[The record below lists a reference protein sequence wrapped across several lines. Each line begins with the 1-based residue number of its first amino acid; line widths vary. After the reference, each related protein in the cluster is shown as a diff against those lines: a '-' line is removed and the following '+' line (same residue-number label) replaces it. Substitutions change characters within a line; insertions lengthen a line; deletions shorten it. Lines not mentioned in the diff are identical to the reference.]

1 MTGSE
6 SPIETTCFPPSK
18 GGVTVML
25 VDAYPHLRSPVSC
38 LFYQFVFKRYI
49 EDDVFTDEELDCIQ
63 NEIARVVRRFDELG
77 LDHYSFEANTLPQSS
92 TGLDANPSVSHLYRF
107 LFNTYSKDHSLSLE
121 EMDVIYAG
129 ILEVVER
136 FNEIKAYRSCQDAI
150 CSEYEKEST
159 SSSNGNNGG
168 SSESHMETNAKLT
181 NIQFPA
187 VSSDGGRDH
196 ADRRSHLDS
205 SPQSKYSPGNV
216 NDNTGASPTMS
227 SAYAGESK
235 EDSRSSKKCNV
246 VNTEFVSKKPVLSRS
261 TIPSPEACGSTAFPS
276 HLDPYSEPKNSSC
289 FDTHSHGRR
298 LRFTEFAK
306 PYSGIEV
313 SVSGSLSQKFE
324 GKGFNRP
331 LGVTFDEES
340 QQWIVADTMNNRIVL
355 VPRGVIMTSSDI
367 IAPSAVTVLRP
378 AYSFVVLTKCEI
390 RILHYGKLESDL
402 VIVHS
407 GNARGL
413 SLTARGNIVT
423 MEKIRGFWQ
432 VSVYEGRPKA
442 TLIWSYP
449 YPTIRDALPSF
460 LDLYRGVLVITDL
473 GTQSIVKFYDDTGTD
488 RFKHNRS
495 ITLAPDSK
503 NGRRGTVSYISGVFI
518 DEDFN
523 LLIADAKGRSLQV
536 FNNDCVYLYSVKL
549 LGGGFPFISGIWV
562 NRSGYIGVCARG
574 QKDGEHPM
582 VRMIMYMRQQRM
594 TEGTAYDPKGKVE
607 RMGYSRNSE
616 RKVPVATPTTA
627 EERAAKQK
635 EIIAA

>member
-1 MTGSE
+1 
-6 SPIETTCFPPSK
+6 
-18 GGVTVML
+18 ML

-77 LDHYSFEANTLPQSS
+77 LDHYSFEANTLPQ
-92 TGLDANPSVSHLYRF
+92 
-107 LFNTYSKDHSLSLE
+107 
-121 EMDVIYAG
+121 

-187 VSSDGGRDH
+187 VSSDGERDH

-261 TIPSPEACGSTAFPS
+261 TIPSSEA
-276 HLDPYSEPKNSSC
+276 
-289 FDTHSHGRR
+289 
-298 LRFTEFAK
+298 
-306 PYSGIEV
+306 GIEV

-390 RILHYGKLESDL
+390 RILHYGKSVANGKRE
-402 VIVHS
+402 HS
-407 GNARGL
+407 HYGEN
-413 SLTARGNIVT
+413 S
-423 MEKIRGFWQ
+423 GFLA
-432 VSVYEGRPKA
+432 S
-442 TLIWSYP
+442 I
-449 YPTIRDALPSF
+449 
-460 LDLYRGVLVITDL
+460 

-549 LGGGFPFISGIWV
+549 LGGGFPFIS
-562 NRSGYIGVCARG
+562 
-574 QKDGEHPM
+574 KFF
-582 VRMIMYMRQQRM
+582 
-594 TEGTAYDPKGKVE
+594 
-607 RMGYSRNSE
+607 
-616 RKVPVATPTTA
+616 PV
-627 EERAAKQK
+627 
-635 EIIAA
+635 